1 MMRVLREVD
10 LELVTEP
17 EAPSLPRFLRARVV
31 ELPGGACELLLEDRA
46 GNVRF
51 AYRDRRRFL
60 VLEEFEI
67 TLTDL
72 EPVYRVV
79 ARAAVVHG

>member
-1 MMRVLREVD
+1 MMRILREVD

-67 TLTDL
+67 TLADL

>member
-1 MMRVLREVD
+1 MRILREVD
-10 LELVTEP
+10 LELVAEP
-17 EAPSLPRFLRARVV
+17 DAPSLPRFLRARVV

-60 VLEEFEI
+60 VLEEFEV
-67 TLTDL
+67 TLADL

-79 ARAAVVHG
+79 ARAAAAHG